1 MYVFLGFT
9 YSQIHTVMAK
19 PKFYLEPR
27 PAGNSEKDDK
37 SNPENAVQAINMFYS
52 FNGQRLQ
59 YYTGVRIAIKYFRPE
74 CNTSNSIKPIKSIA
88 PFAEQENKRLAE
100 MALKAV
106 AIVTD
111 AKGEDL
117 NPKYVRE
124 QLDLIYKPKIQVI
137 APVIEPELKYNFITF
152 FEKVLN
158 DTITG
163 KRLITIGKNNGSR
176 YTRNAYKNYGIT
188 LSAIKRY
195 IKYMG
200 IVDLPLD
207 AVNKTFYEDFRY
219 YCYNVERK
227 EKSTF
232 GGYIKDIKTVMS
244 ESNNPGFKTKDFI
257 IPSYEADTLYLTV
270 EQINKLTALDL
281 SDKTK
286 FHTYT
291 KGNQAFKIGYPTLDR
306 VRDLFLIGCYTG
318 LRFSDF
324 NTLDPQSIEGNFI
337 KIKQI
342 KTGSRVTIP
351 IMSKLRPVLNKYP
364 DSLPTISNQKFND
377 YIKFVA
383 ELAGLSE
390 TRKITDTKGNT
401 ENETAHLLYNLVTSH
416 CCRRSYA
423 TNMFKA
429 GVSPMLIMSATGHK
443 TETSFLKYI
452 RANNDDKAKLL
463 AEALQKLGL

>member
-1 MYVFLGFT
+1 
-9 YSQIHTVMAK
+9 MAK

-27 PAGNSEKDDK
+27 PT
-37 SNPENAVQAINMFYS
+37 ENGKQAINLFYS

-59 YYTGVRIAIKYFRPE
+59 YYTGIRIEIKYFRPE
-74 CNTSNSIKPIKSIA
+74 CNTSNTIKPIRATA
-88 PFAEQENKRLAE
+88 PFAEQDNNRLAD
-100 MALKAV
+100 MASNAV
-106 AIVTD
+106 SIVTK
-111 AKGEDL
+111 AKGE
-117 NPKYVRE
+117 NITSKFVRE
-124 QLDLIYKPKIQVI
+124 QLDLIYKYKAVTPEPTA
-137 APVIEPELKYNFITF
+137 APEIKHTFITF
-152 FEKVLN
+152 FEQVIN
-158 DTITG
+158 DSKSG
-163 KRLITIGKNNGSR
+163 KRLITTGKKNGSR

-195 IKYMG
+195 MQHKG
-200 IVDLPLD
+200 IDTIPFE
-207 AVNKTFYEDFRY
+207 AVNKVFYEDFRD
-219 YCYNVERK
+219 YCYNVEDK

-232 GGYIKDIKTVMS
+232 GSYIKDIKTVMS
-244 ESNNPGFKTKDFI
+244 ESNTPGFKTKDFI
-257 IPSYEADTLYLTV
+257 MPAYEADTLYLNM
-270 EQINKLTALDL
+270 EQINKITALDL

-291 KGNQAFKIGYPTLDR
+291 KGKEVLNVVYPTLDR
-306 VRDLFLIGCYTG
+306 IRDLFLIGCFTG

-324 NTLDPQSIEGNFI
+324 SNLEPQSIEGNFI

-351 IMSKLRPVLNKYP
+351 IMSKLRPVLTKYT

-377 YIKFVA
+377 YIKIVVQ
-383 ELAGLSE
+383 LAGLTE
-390 TRKITDTKGNT
+390 NRKVTNTKGNK
-401 ENETAHLLYNLVTSH
+401 ENETIQPLFSLVTSH

-429 GVSPMLIMSATGHK
+429 GVPPMLIMSATGHK

-463 AEALQKLGL
+463 AETLLKLGL

>member
-1 MYVFLGFT
+1 
-9 YSQIHTVMAK
+9 MAK

-27 PAGNSEKDDK
+27 PSGEDKEKDESSK
-37 SNPENAVQAINMFYS
+37 PEDAIQAINMFYS

-59 YYTGVRIAIKYFRPE
+59 YYTGIRVAIKYFRPE
-74 CNTSNSIKPIKSIA
+74 CNTSNTIKPIKSIA
-88 PFAEQENKRLAE
+88 PYAEQNNNK
-100 MALKAV
+100 LKAMAADAV
-106 AIVTD
+106 SIVTD
-111 AKGEDL
+111 AKGENL
-117 NPKYVRE
+117 TTKYVRE
-124 QLDLIYKPKIQVI
+124 QLDLIYKPKIVTAEPI
-137 APVIEPELKYNFITF
+137 AKSEIKHTFITL
-152 FEKVLN
+152 FEQIIN
-158 DTITG
+158 DSKSG
-163 KRLITIGKNNGSR
+163 KRLISSGKNNGGR
-176 YTRNAYKNYGIT
+176 YTRNAYKNYGVT

-195 IKYMG
+195 MKYMG
-200 IVDLPLD
+200 TVELPLE
-207 AVNKTFYEDFRY
+207 AINKEFYDDFRF
-219 YCYNVERK
+219 YCYNIENK

-232 GGYIKDIKTVMS
+232 GIYIKDIRTVMG
-244 ESNNPGFKTKDFI
+244 ESNTPGFNAKEFI
-257 IPSYEADTLYLTV
+257 MPNYEADTLYLTV
-270 EQINKLTALDL
+270 GQINQITSLDL
-281 SDKTK
+281 SEKTK

-291 KGNQAFKIGYPTLDR
+291 KGNEVLKIGYPTLDR

-324 NTLDPQSIEGNFI
+324 STLDIQSIDDNFI

-364 DSLPTISNQKFND
+364 NSLPNISNQKFND

-383 ELAGLSE
+383 ELAGLTE
-390 TRKITDTKGNT
+390 TRKIKDTKGNI
-401 ENETAHLLYNLVTSH
+401 ENENVYPLYQLVTSH

-429 GVSPMLIMSATGHK
+429 GVPPMLIMSATGHK

-463 AEALQKLGL
+463 AETLQKLGL

>member
-1 MYVFLGFT
+1 MYVNLGF
-9 YSQIHTVMAK
+9 YIHFIYAIMAK

-27 PAGNSEKDDK
+27 PAIGKKKTDNE
-37 SNPENAVQAINMFYS
+37 NPENDVQAINMFYS

-59 YYTGVRIAIKYFRPE
+59 YYTGVRIEIKYFRPE
-74 CNTSNSIKPIKSIA
+74 CNKSDKIRPIKSVA
-88 PFAEQENKRLAE
+88 PYAQQNNCKLSD
-100 MALKAV
+100 MAADV
-106 AIVTD
+106 VSIVSK
-111 AKGEDL
+111 AKGEEL
-117 NPKYVRE
+117 SVRYVRE
-124 QLDLIYKPKIQVI
+124 QLDLIYKHK
-137 APVIEPELKYNFITF
+137 IEPALPKAEPEVKHNFITF
-152 FEKVLN
+152 FEQVLS
-158 DTITG
+158 DTISG
-163 KRLITIGKNNGSR
+163 KRLISIGKNNGSR

-195 IKYMG
+195 MKYMG
-200 IVDLPLD
+200 IAELPLE
-207 AVNKTFYEDFRY
+207 AINKGFYEDFRF
-219 YCYNVERK
+219 YCYNIENK

-244 ESNNPGFKTKDFI
+244 ESNTPGFKTKDFI
-257 IPSYEADTLYLTV
+257 IPAYEADTLYLTV
-270 EQINKLTALDL
+270 DQINKITDLDL

-291 KGNQAFKIGYPTLDR
+291 KGNEVFKIGYPTLDR

-324 NTLDPQSIEGNFI
+324 STLDPQNIEGNFI

-351 IMSKLRPVLNKYP
+351 VMSKLRPVLNKYP

-383 ELAGLSE
+383 ELAGLTE
-390 TRKITDTKGNT
+390 TRKVTDTKGNT
-401 ENETAHLLYNLVTSH
+401 ENENIYPLYELVTSH

-429 GVSPMLIMSATGHK
+429 GVPPMLIMSATGHK

-463 AEALQKLGL
+463 AETLQKLGL